1 MAPDPAASSVEMPC
15 ASTSTPEALHV
26 CATRPGRLDRLHFRD
41 EVVDRVYATHWG
53 IEAEDLLEAVW
64 NRGFDS
70 MHTFHRIAE
79 PFVARLKRGL
89 LPEVPATVRDL
100 APVG

>member
-1 MAPDPAASSVEMPC
+1 M
-15 ASTSTPEALHV
+15 
-26 CATRPGRLDRLHFRD
+26 
-41 EVVDRVYATHWG
+41 DRVYATHWG

-70 MHTFHRIAE
+70 MRTFHRIAE